1 MRGYLCVYAVVQLL
15 FGGWDVPN
23 LPTSLDAIEPYLL
36 TLNATAHEP
45 IPSWVSKMVEDI
57 IEHGSS
63 PVFEPA
69 KTGLW
74 RLIENLSPSML
85 TLDFLLFSTS

>member
-1 MRGYLCVYAVVQLL
+1 M
-15 FGGWDVPN
+15 PN

-57 IEHGSS
+57 IEHGGS

-74 RLIENLSPSML
+74 RLIENLSQDSSML